1 MITWTCKGPAAA
13 IVALS
18 LLAGCDEGQ
27 GASFLEGL
35 NPPRTATGPKAAPV
49 TEAQMM
55 GKGFTLVAPRG
66 YCIDPKNLTARF
78 AIMAR
83 CDVLGQSNTS
93 LGAPLGIITASIS
106 PARPDTT
113 LPTPDQSARA
123 MGLRDVHNTTRHS
136 KSVVFRASGTA
147 PTQDVADQ
155 QWRGTALIG
164 GYLIGLAVYGPK
176 NGAAVS
182 GEGGAMIS
190 ALITGSRAR
199 NAQ

>member
-27 GASFLEGL
+27 GAAFLDGL
-35 NPPRTATGPKAAPV
+35 NLPAATTGPAAPV
-49 TEAQMM
+49 TEVSMM
-55 GKGFTLVAPRG
+55 GNRFTLVAPKG

-93 LGAPLGIITASIS
+93 RGAPLGIITASVS
-106 PARPDTT
+106 AAKLGTT

-123 MGLRDVHNTTRHS
+123 MGLSGVHNRTQHS

-182 GEGGAMIS
+182 GEGGALLS
-190 ALITGSRAR
+190 ALITGTRAR
-199 NAQ
+199 NTK

>member
-1 MITWTCKGPAAA
+1 MTTWTCKGPAAA

-18 LLAGCDEGQ
+18 LLAGCEAGQ
-27 GASFLEGL
+27 GASFLDGL
-35 NPPRTATGPKAAPV
+35 NLPAATPGPRAAPV

-55 GKGFTLVAPRG
+55 GKGFTLVAPKG

-83 CDVLGQSNTS
+83 CDVLGQSS
-93 LGAPLGIITASIS
+93 SSRGAPLGIITASIS
-106 PARPDTT
+106 ATTPGTT

-136 KSVVFRASGTA
+136 KSVVFRATGTA

-164 GYLIGLAVYGPK
+164 GYVIGLAVYGPK
-176 NGAAVS
+176 NSAAVS
-182 GEGGAMIS
+182 GEGGALLS

-199 NAQ
+199 NAD

>member
-18 LLAGCDEGQ
+18 LLAGCEEGQ
-27 GASFLEGL
+27 GAAFLDGL
-35 NPPRTATGPKAAPV
+35 NLPAATTGPTTAPV

-55 GKGFTLVAPRG
+55 GKGFTLVAPKG

-93 LGAPLGIITASIS
+93 RGAPLGIITASIS
-106 PARPDTT
+106 PAQPGISV
-113 LPTPDQSARA
+113 PTPDQSARA
-123 MGLRDVHNTTRHS
+123 MGLSDVHNRTQHS
-136 KSVVFRASGTA
+136 KSVVFRATGTA

-182 GEGGAMIS
+182 GEGGALLS
-190 ALITGSRAR
+190 ALITGTRAR
-199 NAQ
+199 NAK